1 MDMNDVIRTGII
13 DGINEQEGT
22 VRATFPD
29 RDDDVST
36 DIALMCAEQNFP
48 RIGESALFLFLPN
61 GTEQGF
67 CLGRYYHD
75 GNTPPIP
82 DQEVYVKKFD
92 EDLSIRYDYRNKEL
106 TIENAKNVVIRGDLH
121 VGGTI
126 TSGGSS
132 S

>member
-1 MDMNDVIRTGII
+1 MDLNDVIRTGII
-13 DGINEQEGT
+13 DGINVQEGT

-48 RIGESALFLFLPN
+48 KVGESALFLFLPN

-75 GNTPPIP
+75 GNTPPVP
-82 DQEVYVKKFD
+82 DADVYVKKLD
-92 EDLSIRYDYRNKEL
+92 DDLSIRYDYRSKEL
-106 TIENAKNVVIRGDLH
+106 TIENASSVVIRGDLY
-121 VGGTI
+121 VGGVI
-126 TSGGSS
+126 TSGESS
-132 S
+132 

>member
-1 MDMNDVIRTGII
+1 MDLNDVIRTGII
-13 DGINEQEGT
+13 DGVNAEEGT

-48 RIGESALFLFLPN
+48 QVGDSALFLFLPN

-67 CLGRYYHD
+67 CLGRYYHED
-75 GNTPPIP
+75 NTPPVP
-82 DQEVYVKKFD
+82 DPDVYVKKLD
-92 EDLSIRYDYRNKEL
+92 DNLSIQYDYRTKEL
-106 TIENAKNVVIRGDLH
+106 TIENAKSVVIRGDLF

-126 TSGGSS
+126 TSGESS
-132 S
+132 